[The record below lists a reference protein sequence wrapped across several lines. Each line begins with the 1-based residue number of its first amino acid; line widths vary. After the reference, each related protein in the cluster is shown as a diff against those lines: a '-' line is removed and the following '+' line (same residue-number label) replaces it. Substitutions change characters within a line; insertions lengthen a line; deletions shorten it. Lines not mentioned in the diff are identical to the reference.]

1 MRPNRKKVMEM
12 SQENEQTILLREIL
26 KWIKFAGMRE
36 VKNTLASALDTE
48 QKRLAYHLSDGAR
61 GIVEI
66 AKLAGIGSTSTIF
79 DMWQTWLKFGLGESI
94 PVKGG
99 SRFKR
104 SFDLEDF
111 GIEVPRIKEVK
122 KEEKQVAEPTLPEK
136 TEAKP
141 PQEGSYA

>member
-1 MRPNRKKVMEM
+1 M
-12 SQENEQTILLREIL
+12 SEKDEQTILLREIL
-26 KWIKFAGMRE
+26 KWIKFAGMKE
-36 VKNTLASALDTE
+36 VKSTLVSVLDTE
-48 QKRLAYHLSDGAR
+48 QKRLIYHLSDGTR

-66 AKLAGIGSTSTIF
+66 AKLAGVGSTSTVF
-79 DMWQTWLKFGLGESI
+79 DMWQAWLKFGLGESI

-111 GIEVPRIKEVK
+111 GIQVPRVK
-122 KEEKQVAEPTLPEK
+122 GPEKEEKKGAESTTPEK

-141 PQEGSYA
+141 SQG

>member
-1 MRPNRKKVMEM
+1 MEM
-12 SQENEQTILLREIL
+12 SEKDEQTILLREIL
-26 KWIKFAGMRE
+26 KWIKFAGMKE
-36 VKNTLASALDTE
+36 VKNTLVSVLDTE
-48 QKRLAYHLSDGAR
+48 QKRLIYHLSDGTR

-66 AKLAGIGSTSTIF
+66 AKRAGVGSTSTVF
-79 DMWQTWLKFGLGESI
+79 DMWQAWLKFGLGESI

-111 GIEVPRIKEVK
+111 GIQVPRVIEPE
-122 KEEKQVAEPTLPEK
+122 KEEKQVAESTTPEK

-141 PQEGSYA
+141 SQG

>member
-1 MRPNRKKVMEM
+1 M

-36 VKNTLASALDTE
+36 VKNTLGSVLDNE
-48 QKRLAYHLSDGAR
+48 QKRLVYHLSEGNH
-61 GIVEI
+61 GTVEI
-66 AKLAGIGSTSTIF
+66 AKLAGIGSNSTVA
-79 DMWQTWLKFGLGESI
+79 DMWEVWLRLSLGESI

-99 SRFKR
+99 TRFKR

-111 GIEVPRIKEVK
+111 GIEVPRIKEIK
-122 KEEKQVAEPTLPEK
+122 KEEQVAKPTPPEK

-141 PQEGSYA
+141 PQGGSYA